1 MNSNVPFQLSA
12 QLPIGQIQPPPF
24 GFTSLDQA
32 INTLLPVIFIVA
44 ALAAFFY
51 MLYAGL
57 RFITSG
63 GSDEG
68 TKAARMIFRNVIIG
82 LLLLGLA
89 SVLFR
94 FISALIPGM
103 SAYFS

>member
-1 MNSNVPFQLSA
+1 MSLRLLSQA
-12 QLPIGQIQPPPF
+12 QSLPIGQINPPPF
-24 GFTSLDQA
+24 GYTSLDQA
-32 INTLLPVIFIVA
+32 INTILPVIFIGA

-68 TKAARMIFRNVIIG
+68 TKAARLIIKNVVIG
-82 LLLLGLA
+82 LLLLALV

-94 FISALIPGM
+94 FITALIPGLDQ
-103 SAYFS
+103 YFS

>member
-1 MNSNVPFQLSA
+1 MPA
-12 QLPIGQIQPPPF
+12 I

-32 INTLLPVIFIVA
+32 INTLIPALFVFA

-51 MLYAGL
+51 LLYAGL

-68 TKAARMIFRNVIIG
+68 TKAARTIFKNVIIG
-82 LLLLGLA
+82 LFLMA
-89 SVLFR
+89 MVFVVFR
-94 FISALIPGM
+94 FITGLVPGM
-103 SAYFS
+103 SQYFSFGQ